1 MNINVLLIQPHPMR
15 FKLGGKR
22 SPTNRSGTIYNIMN
36 EAGFNITV
44 GTKIS
49 STDIEFANKLNLK
62 YELITQS
69 TNFDKYD
76 RIVLLSGTFNYCF
89 PPTEEFDDKK
99 RCLQTLKM
107 TKCPVIF
114 IQDEYIT
121 KYTGYPAYIQCI
133 KRLWEKGQFN
143 ELDNLIKDR
152 EVKILM
158 QCKYPKELAV
168 EIEDKMNCYSSLKNY
183 KFINW
188 GVQRFAFDFLMKEPI
203 REPKHILS
211 YIGVMRPDRSR
222 LNLINNK
229 RTNIFGR
236 WKYPLDKAHTFP
248 KGINV
253 TDVPNVLNNSIATI
267 WTHDDNFKGMSVES
281 ARLYEAVRCG
291 TVLLID
297 EVMLKSKDDCYLS
310 GINCFYSTKKELW
323 EKVARLKKN
332 LDYRLKLIE
341 AQQNRLYNTVNS
353 TKLKQE
359 FISFFN

>member
-1 MNINVLLIQPHPMR
+1 MNVLLIQPHTMR

-36 EAGFNITV
+36 EAGFYITI
-44 GTKIS
+44 GTTIAKS
-49 STDIEFANKLNLK
+49 DIEFANKLNLK
-62 YELITQS
+62 YDLITPS

-89 PPTEEFDDKK
+89 PPTEEYDNKK
-99 RCLQTLKM
+99 RCLEALKR
-107 TKCPVIF
+107 TKCTVILV
-114 IQDEYIT
+114 QDEYIT
-121 KYTGYPAYIQCI
+121 QYAGYPAFIQPI

-143 ELDNLIKDR
+143 EMDNLIKDR
-152 EVKILM
+152 EVKVLM

-168 EIEDKMNCYSSLKNY
+168 EIEDRMNCYSSLKNY

-188 GVQRFAFDFLMKEPI
+188 GVQKFAFDFLMKKPNENP
-203 REPKHILS
+203 EHILS
-211 YIGVMRPDRSR
+211 YVGVMRPNRSR

-229 RTNIFGR
+229 RTNIYGR

-267 WTHDDNFKGMSVES
+267 WTHDDNFVGKSVES

-297 EVMLKSKDDCYLS
+297 EVMLNKKEDCYLD

-323 EKVARLKKN
+323 EKVAFLYKN
-332 LDYRLKLIE
+332 KGYRLQLIE
-341 AQQNRLYNTVNS
+341 AQQNRLHNTINS